1 MIFKK
6 GNIERIVPDE
16 AEHIHKQLIND
27 GYSLLEKKQQEGT
40 VTSNIDLNKLTVDQ
54 LKELAKE
61 KEIEGI
67 SNMKKED
74 LIKALEG
81 GE

>member
-1 MIFKK
+1 MILKK
-6 GNIERIVPDE
+6 DNIERIVPDE
-16 AEHIHKQLIND
+16 SEHIHKQLIND
-27 GYSLLEKKQQEGT
+27 GYSALEKKKQEEIGT
-40 VTSNIDLNKLTVDQ
+40 RDIDFNKLTVDQ

-61 KEIEGI
+61 KNIEGI

-81 GE
+81 GK